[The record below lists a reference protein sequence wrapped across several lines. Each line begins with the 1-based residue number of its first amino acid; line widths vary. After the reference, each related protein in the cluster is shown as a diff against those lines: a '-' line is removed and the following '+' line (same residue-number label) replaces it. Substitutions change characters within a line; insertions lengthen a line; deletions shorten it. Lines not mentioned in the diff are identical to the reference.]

1 MISASFTGLRRGTP
15 LSVKRPQDGVAAL
28 QRSPPLS
35 FPIFSS
41 CLKSEPNSR
50 TLRRKLES
58 LYELGSHHC
67 EGREGEEECSIAQ
80 AHRNGPRA
88 KAAGD
93 WRGRAAILQG
103 GSLTPSRAPYAER
116 TRNPLAQQQRVRG
129 AKASR
134 LRDRRRVSTNARA
147 VGLETSFRPTIIQ
160 HAALH

>member
-1 MISASFTGLRRGTP
+1 MEECTRR
-15 LSVKRPQDGVAAL
+15 
-28 QRSPPLS
+28 
-35 FPIFSS
+35 
-41 CLKSEPNSR
+41 
-50 TLRRKLES
+50 
-58 LYELGSHHC
+58 Y
-67 EGREGEEECSIAQ
+67 REGEEECSIAQ

-103 GSLTPSRAPYAER
+103 GSLTPSRAPHAER

-129 AKASR
+129 AKAPR